1 MAVSINF
8 RHGIY
13 TSELPTPL
21 VALTQITAPTVAVG
35 TAPVHLASSP
45 AAANTPILCSTL
57 AEFVNQFGWS
67 DDFEN
72 YTLCEVAKAHFSLYN
87 VAPVIFI
94 NVLDPLKQAK
104 TSTAEVTGT
113 AAPISIAAPVIL
125 SSVKISTGNPATTKT
140 LIGITNEDEPIDIP
154 SDVTGSFT
162 LSAGENQLA
171 LVTDYTIAENKIT
184 LTASGKEKVDG
195 SITFTL
201 NDATEAT
208 LIAGTDFAV
217 VHDSDGNTAIT
228 FTTAGAAK
236 IINDKVVITYR
247 ELDATAVTSSTIVGG
262 IDLMTGDNTGLECVE
277 DIYPKLGVVPGTII
291 APKFSANAEVAAVM
305 AAKSN
310 GINGCF
316 KAIAIADL
324 PTSTATRYTD
334 VPNVKTS
341 NNFANSFLVTTWP
354 KVSLGGEQYHLS
366 TQLAALMC
374 VVDAAR
380 DNIPFKSPS
389 NESLQCDS
397 AVLADGKEVYLG
409 KDLANYVN
417 GQGVVT
423 ALNFGGWRSW
433 GNHMSAFPN
442 DTDPIN
448 FISVRRMMNWIS
460 NTLILNFFSRIDNPM
475 NRVLVDA
482 VLDSV
487 QNWLNGLNKRGAIL
501 GGEIGFLEED
511 NPTTELT
518 AGNMTFRI
526 SVGFAVPAQ
535 KIQFTVQFNPDYFNS
550 FFE

>member
-1 MAVSINF
+1 MAVNIGF
-8 RHGIY
+8 KHGIY
-13 TSELPTPL
+13 TSELPTPI
-21 VALTQITAPTVAVG
+21 VPLTQITAPTVAFG
-35 TAPVHLASSP
+35 TAPIHLASEP
-45 AAANTPILCSTL
+45 ATANTPILCSTL

-72 YTLCEVAKAHFSLYN
+72 YTLCEVAKAHFTLYN

-94 NVLDPLKQAK
+94 NVLDPLKQAQ
-104 TSTAEVTGT
+104 TTTVAVTGV
-113 AAPISIAAPVIL
+113 ASPVVLNKPIILGSI
-125 SSVKISTGNPATTKT
+125 KITTGNPATTKT
-140 LIGITNEDEPIDIP
+140 IIGIVNEDEPIDIP
-154 SDVTGSFT
+154 SDVTGEFT
-162 LSAGENQLA
+162 LTAGETPLI
-171 LVTDYTIAENKIT
+171 LTDDYTVAENQIT

-195 SITFTL
+195 SLTFTL
-201 NDATEAT
+201 NNSTEAT
-208 LIAGTDFAV
+208 LISGTDFTTSHNDAGDAV
-217 VHDSDGNTAIT
+217 IT
-228 FTTAGAAK
+228 FTTAGIAK
-236 IINDKVVITYR
+236 VVNDSVVITFR
-247 ELDATAVTSSTIVGG
+247 ELTPENVTSSNIVGG
-262 IDLMTGDNTGLECVE
+262 VDLMTGDNTGLECIE
-277 DIYPKLGVVPGTII
+277 DVYPKLGVVPGTII
-291 APKFSANAEVAAVM
+291 APKFSANSEVAAVM
-305 AAKSN
+305 SVKSN

-324 PTSTATRYTD
+324 PTDRATRYTD
-334 VPNVKTS
+334 VPSIKTG
-341 NNFANSFLVTTWP
+341 NNFSNSFLIATWP

-366 TQLAALMC
+366 SQLAALMC

-389 NESLQCDS
+389 NETLQVDS

-417 GQGVVT
+417 GQGVFT

-433 GNHMSAFPN
+433 GNYCSAYPN

-475 NRVLVDA
+475 NRVLVDS

-487 QNWLNGLNKRGAIL
+487 QTWLNGLNKRGAIL
-501 GGEIGFLEED
+501 GGEIAFLEED
-511 NPTTELT
+511 NPTSELT
-518 AGNMTFRI
+518 QGNMAFRL

-535 KIQFTVQFNPDYFNS
+535 KIQFTVQFNPDYFAT